1 MFLMRTERSLRYLIP
16 LTKPTSQQALKLCE
30 VFNGPRYIPKTG
42 APWRVRNR
50 TKYTTPENIAK
61 LAADA

>member
-1 MFLMRTERSLRYLIP
+1 
-16 LTKPTSQQALKLCE
+16 
-30 VFNGPRYIPKTG
+30 VFNGPRYILKTG